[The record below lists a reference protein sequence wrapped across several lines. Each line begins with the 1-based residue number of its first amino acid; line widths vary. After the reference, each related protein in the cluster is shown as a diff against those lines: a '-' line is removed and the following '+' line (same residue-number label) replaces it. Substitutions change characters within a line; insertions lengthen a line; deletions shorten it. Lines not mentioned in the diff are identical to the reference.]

1 MRVICK
7 DCDVVMKM
15 YKQNKTRYECPKC
28 DIYIAIYLEGDE
40 E

>member
-1 MRVICK
+1 MRVVCK

-15 YKQNKTRYECPKC
+15 YRKTRYECPKC
-28 DIYIAIYLEGDE
+28 EIYIAIYPGDE